1 MRYRVIVVGAG
12 PAGLFL
18 ARLLAADGLD
28 VAVLEEHPSIGKPEH
43 CTGLFSPRVLRLAG
57 VSPVIR
63 GFTGAVFHGPDG
75 KTLTIH
81 GGKIKAYAVDRIR
94 FDRELATLASREGAH
109 IHLDTRVKG
118 AERRGGKWVIS
129 TDKGEFRADI
139 LIGADG
145 AGSVVRRVAGI
156 PGPAKT
162 VSTVQA
168 ETTLRVD
175 DVHVFLGPFTR
186 GFFGWA
192 VPHHEGMAKV
202 GVGVP
207 NGNALAAFDALLKRV
222 GDELG
227 DVQVIS
233 LRTWAI
239 PIGGVGRY
247 AFPGGCLVGDAA
259 ALAKATTG
267 GGVFTALRSAQLA
280 AEAVEGYL
288 KKGKPIERYE
298 TLLKRELLPHVRT
311 HMRLHSLYSELSEK
325 DLAYLFSLLS
335 KEENADIVASLGDV
349 DFPLRSIFTLI
360 RREPRLIGFL
370 PKLVKAVR

>member
-1 MRYRVIVVGAG
+1 MHYPVVVVGAG

-28 VAVLEEHPSIGKPEH
+28 VAVLEEHASVGKPEH

-57 VSPVIR
+57 VSPVIK

-75 KTLTIH
+75 KTLTIQ
-81 GGKIKAYAVDRIR
+81 GREIKAYVVDRVR
-94 FDRELATLASREGAH
+94 FDRELAGLAAKEGAH
-109 IHLDTRVKG
+109 IHLETGVRE
-118 AERRGGKWVIS
+118 ARREGGEWVIS
-129 TDKGEFRADI
+129 TEKGEFRADI

-145 AGSVVRRVAGI
+145 AGSAVRRMASI
-156 PGPAKT
+156 PCPAKT
-162 VSTVQA
+162 ISTVQA
-168 ETTLRVD
+168 EASLHVD
-175 DVHVFLGPFTR
+175 DVHVFLGSFAR

-207 NGNALAAFDALLKRV
+207 NGNALTAFDALLKRIR
-222 GDELG
+222 DELG
-227 DVQVIS
+227 DARILS
-233 LRTWAI
+233 IRTWTI
-239 PIGGVGRY
+239 PVGGLERY
-247 AFPGGCLVGDAA
+247 SFPGGCLVGDAA

-280 AEAVEGYL
+280 ADAV
-288 KKGKPIERYE
+288 KGCLRNGKRMVRYDA
-298 TLLKRELLPHVRT
+298 LLKRELLPHVRT
-311 HMRLHSLYSELSEK
+311 HMRLHSLYSGLTERDIS
-325 DLAYLFSLLS
+325 YLFSLLS
-335 KEENADIVASLGDV
+335 KEENADVVASLGDV